1 MTNAVNPLLGL
12 LPQFPPLGKAEIN
25 DLVGLLEV
33 STHSPGLILNEGHR
47 IGMEVI
53 GPQILDFTRLD
64 GHRAMHGL
72 HNPLHALHFFSEV
85 IEHNQAIFRTLHQ
98 FPEGFIP
105 VRVIQA
111 AKEALTMY
119 ANKHDDFCELMAE
132 AAFDNLFDTSLTDDL
147 FKPVEGFTP
156 TDEERAKMEEAE
168 KTAKALSGLFDLL
181 KRF

>member
-1 MTNAVNPLLGL
+1 MKKFKEEMEKQGL
-12 LPQFPPLGKAEIN
+12 FRKITVAANLIPPPPP
-25 DLVGLLEV
+25 
-33 STHSPGLILNEGHR
+33 PGIEPEALI
-47 IGMEVI
+47 
-53 GPQILDFTRLD
+53 
-64 GHRAMHGL
+64 
-72 HNPLHALHFFSEV
+72 
-85 IEHNQAIFRTLHQ
+85 AIHKL
-98 FPEGFIP
+98 
-105 VRVIQA
+105 A

-132 AAFDNLFDTSLTDDL
+132 AAFDNLFDTILTDDL